1 MFKKNKRGFFG
12 AVENERE
19 LLEQFY
25 TSLNAM
31 YLKAKKGNI
40 NFSDFEEIS
49 TRIEKLL
56 QTEKS
61 WRNAYQIEQ
70 LMVQIYDDETLEVE
84 LGRRLVDVKYML
96 SPDAAQYFDEKSKSP
111 ESEEKRAV
119 LDRIINDLQW
129 RYELRQLERYYHWLI
144 RVRIS
149 IIFVLSVLVFFLPIV
164 LARLN
169 VIPEIS
175 LYATAMISGWFGAAF
190 SMLIGLRNRLKES
203 TLDDLRMQYR
213 FVYQSSRVTIGIGA
227 ALILYF
233 FLQADLLTGSIFPN
247 LTNPANLGLKDNAL
261 FIIWSFLAGFSET
274 FVPNLL
280 TKAEGKADVKS

>member
-1 MFKKNKRGFFG
+1 MFKGIKRFFFG
-12 AVENERE
+12 IAENEQQ

-25 TSLNAM
+25 TSLSAM

-40 NFSDFEEIS
+40 NFADFEEIS

-70 LMVQIYDDETLEVE
+70 LMVQIYDAETLEVE
-84 LGRRLVDVKYML
+84 LGRRLVDVKYSL
-96 SPDAAQYFDEKSKSP
+96 TEDAAQFYASSAQSP
-111 ESEEKRAV
+111 ESEEKRAL
-119 LDRIINDLQW
+119 LDRIVNDLQW
-129 RYELRQLERYYHWLI
+129 RSELRHLERNYQRLI
-144 RVRIS
+144 RVRTS
-149 IIFVLSVLVFFLPIV
+149 SIFVLSVVVFFLPII

-169 VIPEIS
+169 VMPEIS
-175 LYATAMISGWFGAAF
+175 LYATAITAGWFGAAF
-190 SMLIGLRNRLKES
+190 SMLIALRSRLEQS

-213 FVYQSSRVTIGIGA
+213 FDYQSSRVAIGIGA
-227 ALILYF
+227 SLILYF
-233 FLQADLLTGSIFPN
+233 FLQADLLTGSIFPDLSNDTN
-247 LTNPANLGLKDNAL
+247 LDPKNNAL
-261 FIIWSFLAGFSET
+261 FVIWSFLAGFSET